1 MPFDKPNGPM
11 IVQCGPE
18 AAPANLSARQ
28 AKERGLLTSGTFG
41 PLSIGLSKSAVLQSS
56 LESRLRARLSI
67 LGSTLYKL
75 TWKPWTTP
83 SGRSRSRLRASAL
96 RTSAT
101 AFTGWPTTLVN
112 DSLGSTHCYT
122 GWNLNGTR
130 KIALKLPGAAKLAG
144 WPIPSANEFGHADRE
159 QPLSRRARCKE
170 STGSG
175 NGFGLTLAQSMTIG
189 VQDNPQPS
197 RLKASGEILT
207 GSCAEMDGGGQ
218 LNPAHS
224 RWLMG
229 LPPEWDA
236 CGVTAMQSARKPQ
249 KCG

>member
-144 WPIPSANEFGHADRE
+144 WGIPLPNLASGTPEGF
-159 QPLSRRARCKE
+159 LARKE
-170 STGSG
+170 KAVAKGS
-175 NGFGLTLAQSMTIG
+175 QMG
-189 VQDNPQPS
+189 VSISDLNMQVQAWVPHPQPA

-207 GSCAEMDGGGQ
+207 GSCAEMHGGGQ